1 MQTSDS
7 LTICREDLD
16 SPVALALID
25 ALDAELYARYP
36 EPGANHFELDAQEV
50 IETNGAFLVAYVDGR
65 PVGCGAVR
73 CIGAGAA
80 EVKRMYVR
88 PDARS
93 RGLGRALLGEL
104 EMIARELGAV
114 RLVLETGER
123 QGEALALYRRA
134 GFAPIERFGCYADSA
149 LSVCLGKP
157 L

>member
-1 MQTSDS
+1 MHTSDA

-16 SPVALALID
+16 SPVALTLID
-25 ALDAELYARYP
+25 ALDTELFALYP

-50 IETNGAFLVAYVDGR
+50 EGPNGAFLVAYVDGR

-73 CIGAGAA
+73 CIGEGAA

-104 EMIARELGAV
+104 ESIARELGAE
-114 RLVLETGER
+114 RLVLETGGR
-123 QGEALALYRRA
+123 QDEAMALYRGA
-134 GFAPIERFGCYADSA
+134 GFAPIERFGRYSGSP
-149 LSVCLGKP
+149 LSLCFGKP